1 MKYHLVTLGCPKN
14 SVDSEGMGSILV
26 SHGHTAVA
34 SADEA
39 DVIIVNTCSFIQPA
53 RDETLDVLHEL
64 AQNKRPHQRLI
75 AAGCLVQ
82 SHPHLAQQMSGI
94 DAMLSTRRWMEIETL
109 VQEGPEPPA
118 LPAATGYADW
128 RTMPFQRYASM
139 PYAYLKVSDGCN
151 LHCTFCTIP
160 SIKGPMRSK
169 SVDALCAEATQLV
182 EQGVP
187 ELILVAQHLT
197 DYGRDLGMEEGLA
210 TLLDALC
217 ATIPASTWLRL
228 MYAYPHGITPRLVET
243 MARHPQIC
251 AYLDMPLQ
259 HAHPDTLRRMH
270 RPADVDQTRRTI
282 EHLRQTIPHITLRS
296 TFIVGFPGETH
307 AEFQALLGFLRD
319 MQFERVGLFP
329 YSREEGTPAAAL
341 PGQLKPATIEQR
353 WHRAMRLQQG
363 IATETNRR
371 WLGEELAVLVEGEG
385 MVDDGR
391 PLVVGRSFRDAPE
404 IDGQVL
410 LWGYAPIGR
419 VVRARI
425 TETTDYDLWGTLVD
439 AE

>member
-1 MKYHLVTLGCPKN
+1 MKYHLLTLGCPKN
-14 SVDSEGMGSILV
+14 SVDSEGMGSILATQ
-26 SHGHTAVA
+26 GHTSV
-34 SADEA
+34 DTMEDA

-53 RDETLDVLHEL
+53 RDETLDVLYEV

-75 AAGCLVQ
+75 AAGCLLQ
-82 SHPHLAQQMSGI
+82 SHPHLAQTIPGI
-94 DAMLSTRRWMEIETL
+94 DATLSTRRWMDIGRL
-109 VQEGPEPPA
+109 VQAPA
-118 LPAATGYADW
+118 PAAAPAPPTSYADW
-128 RTMPFQRYASM
+128 RTMPFKRHAST

-151 LHCTFCTIP
+151 LHCAFCTIP

-169 SVDALCAEATQLV
+169 PVEALCAEARQLV
-182 EQGVP
+182 EQGVQ

-197 DYGRDLGMEEGLA
+197 DYGRDLGMPDGLA

-217 ATIPASTWLRL
+217 AAIPAHTWLRL

-270 RPADVDQTRRTI
+270 RPADVDQTQRTI
-282 EHLRQTIPHITLRS
+282 AHLRQTIPHITLRS

-307 AEFQALLGFLRD
+307 AEFQTLLDFLRE
-319 MQFERVGLFP
+319 MQFERVGIFP
-329 YSREEGTPAAAL
+329 YSREEGTPAATL
-341 PGQLKPATIEQR
+341 PGHHAPGTIEQR
-353 WHRAMRLQQG
+353 WHTAMQLQQG
-363 IATETNRR
+363 IAAATNRR
-371 WLGEELAVLVEGEG
+371 WLDKQLAVLIEGEG
-385 MVDDGR
+385 VVEDGR

-410 LWGYAPIGR
+410 LWGNAPIGR
-419 VVRARI
+419 VVSAHI
-425 TETTDYDLWGTLVD
+425 TETTEYDLWGTLVD
-439 AE
+439 EV